1 MAGIEQK
8 RLRDALEEHSVEGLE
23 VLRGTSSM
31 AAHAIIY
38 IMILILVSALVWASF
53 TKSDVIV
60 TTKGRLVESTDP
72 QRVYSPVAGELIE
85 VFVSEGVPVAQGDLI
100 ARIKSAQAV
109 QIASTLTQAKL
120 NLDTIALMKND
131 FPQERALMERELESM
146 ARQIALLEE
155 QYEREKSQGL
165 KTISESQKRQLEMTR
180 IQLKEKETAEAQARD
195 IYEKYKR
202 LHESPG
208 GGGISKQQLIQKE
221 NELETAE
228 SAYKQAL
235 AQLEDLELNF
245 SAQNISSSQKIE
257 KLHMEILRARLQ
269 YDQKQSKLKNA
280 EKEIELKYLAAQEAY
295 EAATRVNLDD
305 LDENNFLA
313 IRAPVAGEVT
323 TVPLK
328 QPGDKISPSVPIAH
342 ISRKDSDKIVA
353 IAIQDKDR
361 GLLRVGQ
368 GVKIKFHAFPYQRYG
383 FLTGSIQYLSNKA
396 QLDQNGH
403 SLYKG
408 RVSLNRDHFLVNKK
422 EIPIRFGMNADVE
435 IVVQRR
441 RLINFF
447 IDPFKK
453 LTANT

>member
-1 MAGIEQK
+1 MAGVEQK

-38 IMILILVSALVWASF
+38 IMILILVSALAWASF

-60 TTKGRLVESTDP
+60 TARGRLVESTEP

-85 VFVSEGVPVAQGDLI
+85 IFVSEGVPVAKGDLI

-109 QIASTLTQAKL
+109 QIASTVTQAKL

-131 FPQERALMERELESM
+131 FPEEKALMERELESM
-146 ARQIALLEE
+146 ARQIELLNQE
-155 QYEREKSQGL
+155 YEREKSQGL
-165 KTISESQKRQLEMTR
+165 KKLSEAQKRQLEMTR
-180 IQLKEKETAEAQARD
+180 MQLSEKETAKAQALD
-195 IYEKYKR
+195 IYQKYKR
-202 LHESPG
+202 LNESPG
-208 GGGISKQQLIQKE
+208 GGGISKQQLIEKE
-221 NELETAE
+221 NALDAAE
-228 SAYKQAL
+228 AAYKQL
-235 AQLEDLELNF
+235 LGQVEDLELSF
-245 SAQNISSSQKIE
+245 AAQNISSSQKIE
-257 KLHMEILRARLQ
+257 KLHMEILRGRLQ

-295 EAATRVNLDD
+295 EAAARVNLDD

-313 IRAPVAGEVT
+313 IRASVAGEVAS
-323 TVPLK
+323 VSYK

-342 ISRKDSDKIVA
+342 ISRKDSGKIVA
-353 IAIQDKDR
+353 IAIPDKDR
-361 GLLRVGQ
+361 GLLKVGQ

-396 QLDQNGH
+396 QLDQSGR

-408 RVSLNRDHFLVNKK
+408 RVSLDRDHFLVNKK

-435 IVVQRR
+435 IIVQRR

-453 LTANT
+453 LTAT